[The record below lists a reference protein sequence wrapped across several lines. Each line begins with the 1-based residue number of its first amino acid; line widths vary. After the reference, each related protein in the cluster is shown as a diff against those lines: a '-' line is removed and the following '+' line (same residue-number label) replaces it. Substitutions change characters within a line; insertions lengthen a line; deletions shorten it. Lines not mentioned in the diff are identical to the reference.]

1 VRARSISANRT
12 RWEADNRAYTLPMA
26 QDSPTKFDP
35 ARCRTFH
42 LLGHTYDPHTATA
55 TLSYSLDED
64 LRFDEVIGLPPGAP
78 QPDGERALALER
90 VLGLL
95 HMVAGVS
102 YYKAAAPPEVA
113 LSAEIGPASAA
124 LLNALYTLGLG
135 EFAYRNGL
143 AQPVDAGFTASA
155 GFQANPVSV
164 AGGAGSLVPIG
175 GGKDSI
181 VALEIA
187 RSAGPVT
194 LFSVGQRPPIART
207 ARVAG
212 LPHLIAE
219 RRISPLLLELNE
231 AGALNGHVPVTAIVS
246 LIALASA
253 ILHGHDRVVM
263 ANERSASEGNLSWQG
278 IEVNHQWSKSAA
290 FEDALR
296 AALTEETVVGVEYFS
311 LLRGAG
317 ELSIA
322 RAFAEL
328 PAYHAAFTSCNS
340 VFRLSG
346 PGESWC
352 RDCPKCRFVFLAL
365 APFMAPAELTG
376 IFGGDLLDRQDQ
388 IPGFMALCGFQAD
401 KPFECVGEHEESL
414 AAFRLLADSP
424 LWRDHAVVRHAR
436 ETLLASADP
445 SLGAPERLLELA
457 GPDHV
462 PQPLLGALRAR
473 LRA

>member
-1 VRARSISANRT
+1 
-12 RWEADNRAYTLPMA
+12 MA
-26 QDSPTKFDP
+26 QKSLAKFDP
-35 ARCRTFH
+35 ARCGTFH

-55 TLSYSLDED
+55 TLSYSLDDD
-64 LRFDEVIGLPPGAP
+64 LRFDEVIRLPPGAP
-78 QPDGERALALER
+78 EPTGERALALER

-102 YYKAAAPPEVA
+102 YYKAAAPPQVVS
-113 LSAEIGPASAA
+113 SADIGPATAS
-124 LLNALYTLGLG
+124 LLNAVYTLGLG
-135 EFAYRNGL
+135 EFAYRNRL
-143 AQPVDAGFTASA
+143 EHPVSAGFTASTS
-155 GFQANPVSV
+155 FQADPVSI

-187 RSAGPVT
+187 RTAGPVT
-194 LFSVGQRPPIART
+194 LFSVGERPPIART
-207 ARVAG
+207 ALLSG

-219 RRISPLLLELNE
+219 RKISPLLLELND

-263 ANERSASEGNLSWQG
+263 ANERSASEGNLSWHG

-296 AALTEETVVGVEYFS
+296 VALTEETVVGVDYLS
-311 LLRGAG
+311 LLRATG

-328 PAYHAAFTSCNS
+328 PAYHSAFTSCNS

-352 RDCPKCRFVFLAL
+352 RDCPKCRFVFLVL
-365 APFMAPAELTG
+365 APFMAPTELIG
-376 IFGGDLLDRQDQ
+376 IFGGDLLDEQEQ
-388 IPGFMALCGFQAD
+388 IPGFMALCGFEAD

-414 AAFRLLADSP
+414 AAFRLLAESP
-424 LWRDHAVVRHAR
+424 SWRDHAVVRHAR
-436 ETLLASADP
+436 ETLLRSADR
-445 SLGAPERLLELA
+445 SLGVPERLLELA
-457 GPDHV
+457 GPHHV
-462 PQPLLGALRAR
+462 PEPLLGALRAR

>member
-1 VRARSISANRT
+1 
-12 RWEADNRAYTLPMA
+12 MA
-26 QDSPTKFDP
+26 QDSLAEFDP

-42 LLGHTYDPHTATA
+42 LLGHTYDPVTATV
-55 TLSYSLDED
+55 TLSYALDDD
-64 LRFDEVIGLPPGAP
+64 LRFDELIRLPAGAP
-78 QPDGERALALER
+78 QPTGERALALQR

-95 HMVAGVS
+95 HVVAGVS
-102 YYKAAAPPEVA
+102 YYKAAAPPEVV
-113 LSAEIGPASAA
+113 LSADIGPATAS

-143 AQPVDAGFTASA
+143 EHPVSPGFTASGDFRA
-155 GFQANPVSV
+155 DPVSV
-164 AGGAGSLVPIG
+164 TAGAGSLVPIG

-187 RSAGPVT
+187 RAAAPVT
-194 LFSVGQRPPIART
+194 LFSVGERPPIART
-207 ARVAG
+207 AQVSG

-246 LIALASA
+246 LIAVASA

-263 ANERSASEGNLSWQG
+263 ANERSASEGNLSWRG

-296 AALTEETVVGVEYFS
+296 AVLTEEIVVGIDYFS
-311 LLRGAG
+311 LLRATG

-322 RAFAEL
+322 RAFAGL
-328 PAYHAAFTSCNS
+328 PAYHSAFTSCNS

-365 APFMAPAELTG
+365 APFMAPAELIG
-376 IFGGDLLDRQDQ
+376 IFGGDLLDQEAQ
-388 IPGFMALCGFQAD
+388 IPGFMALCGFAAD

-424 LWRDHAVVRHAR
+424 LWSEHTVVRHAR
-436 ETLLASADP
+436 ETMLRSADS

-457 GPDHV
+457 GPHHV
-462 PQPLLGALRAR
+462 PEPLLGALRER

>member
-1 VRARSISANRT
+1 
-12 RWEADNRAYTLPMA
+12 MA
-26 QDSPTKFDP
+26 QESLAKFDP
-35 ARCRTFH
+35 ARCRTFR
-42 LLGHTYDPHTATA
+42 LLGHSYDPHTATA
-55 TLSYSLDED
+55 TLSYSLDDD

-78 QPDGERALALER
+78 EPAGERALALEK

-95 HMVAGVS
+95 HLVAGVS
-102 YYKAAAPPEVA
+102 YYKAAAPPEVTH
-113 LSAEIGPASAA
+113 SAEIGPASAS

-135 EFAYRNGL
+135 EFAYRNEL
-143 AQPVDAGFTASA
+143 ERPVNARFTASGDFRA
-155 GFQANPVSV
+155 SPVSID
-164 AGGAGSLVPIG
+164 GGAGSLVPIG

-187 RSAGPVT
+187 RAAGPVT
-194 LFSVGQRPPIART
+194 LFSVGQRPPITRT
-207 ARVAG
+207 AQMAG

-263 ANERSASEGNLSWQG
+263 ANERSASEGNLSWHG

-296 AALTEETVVGVEYFS
+296 AALTQEIVVGVDYFS
-311 LLRGAG
+311 LLRASG

-340 VFRLSG
+340 VFRLSRA
-346 PGESWC
+346 GEGWC
-352 RDCPKCRFVFLAL
+352 LDCPKCRFVFLAL
-365 APFMAPAELTG
+365 APFMAPAELIA
-376 IFGGDLLDRQDQ
+376 IFGGDLLDQPEQ
-388 IPGFMALCGFQAD
+388 IPGFMALCGFEAD

-414 AAFRLLADSP
+414 AAFRLLGDS
-424 LWRDHAVVRHAR
+424 LSWRDHAVVRHAR

-445 SLGAPERLLELA
+445 SLGVPERLLELA
-457 GPDHV
+457 GPHHV
-462 PQPLLGALRAR
+462 PEPLLGALRAR

>member
-1 VRARSISANRT
+1 
-12 RWEADNRAYTLPMA
+12 MA
-26 QDSPTKFDP
+26 QSSPAKFDP
-35 ARCRTFH
+35 ARCGTFH
-42 LLGHTYDPHTATA
+42 LLGHTYDPDTATA
-55 TLSYSLDED
+55 TLSYSLDDD
-64 LRFDEVIGLPPGAP
+64 LHFDEVIRLPAGAP
-78 QPDGERALALER
+78 QPTGERALALDR

-95 HMVAGVS
+95 AMVAGVS
-102 YYKAAAPPEVA
+102 YYKAAAPPEVV
-113 LSAEIGPASAA
+113 LSAEIGPATAA
-124 LLNALYTLGLG
+124 LLNAVYTLGLG
-135 EFAYRNGL
+135 EFAYRNEL
-143 AQPVDAGFTASA
+143 VRPVDAGFAASA
-155 GFQANPVSV
+155 AFAADPVRV

-187 RSAGPVT
+187 RAAGPVT
-194 LFSVGQRPPIART
+194 LFSVGERPPIART
-207 ARVAG
+207 ARVSG

-219 RRISPLLLELNE
+219 RKISPLLLQLNE

-253 ILHGHDRVVM
+253 VLHGHDRVVM
-263 ANERSASEGNLSWQG
+263 ANERSASEGNLNWRG

-296 AALTEETVVGVEYFS
+296 AALTQEIVVGVDYFS
-311 LLRGAG
+311 LLRSVG

-328 PAYHAAFTSCNS
+328 PAYHPAFTSCNS

-365 APFMAPAELTG
+365 AAFMAPAELTG
-376 IFGGDLLDRQDQ
+376 IFGGDLLDQEEQ
-388 IPGFMALCGFQAD
+388 IPGFMALCGFEAD

-424 LWRDHAVVRHAR
+424 LWREHAVVRHAR
-436 ETLLASADP
+436 ETLLSSADP
-445 SLGAPERLLELA
+445 SLGVPARLLELA
-457 GPDHV
+457 GAHHV
-462 PQPLLGALRAR
+462 PEPLLGALRAR